1 MNKFK
6 YYFILLVATI
16 SLFSCSKNDTAD
28 AEPLR
33 DYAVQYATD
42 IADIEE
48 YLQTY
53 YITVTNNPGGSND
66 QDVVFTKIPTG
77 GAQSSIWSYKDNTGF
92 PKLLSKEVALHGI
105 TYKLYYLVLREGS
118 GQTPCNVD
126 GVLTSYKGDYLDQ
139 VTADN
144 VTTLTATSFEE
155 VKFPQ
160 SVFNLNGTIV
170 GWSEIFPQFKTGSYT
185 SNADGTVSYA
195 NFGAGIMFVPS
206 GLAYYGS
213 GSGNIPSYSP
223 LVFSFKLYEIQ
234 RLDQDNDGISSYLE
248 DLDGDGYIYDYRN
261 TIYYPTTSVVADDIK
276 YKDDTDKDGVP
287 DFLDVDD
294 DGDKYTTLL
303 ERKYTDSN
311 GVIQYYDFASIP
323 LCTGGNGKKR
333 YLDATCHD

>member
-16 SLFSCSKNDTAD
+16 SLFSCSKNDTPG

-42 IADIEE
+42 IATIEE

-53 YITVTNNPGGSND
+53 YITVTNNPGGTDD
-66 QDVVFTKIPTG
+66 QDVVYTKIPTG
-77 GAQSSIWSYKDNTGF
+77 GTQPSIWSYKDNAGF
-92 PKLLSKEVALHGI
+92 PKLLSRNVSIHDI
-105 TYKLYYLVLREGS
+105 TYKLYYLVLREGTGES
-118 GQTPCNVD
+118 PSNVD
-126 GVLTSYKGDYLDQ
+126 AVMASYKGVYLEQ

-160 SVFNLNGTIV
+160 SFFNLNGTII
-170 GWSEIFPQFKTGSYT
+170 GWSEIFPQFKTGTYT
-185 SNADGTVSYA
+185 SNADGTVSHA
-195 NFGAGIMFVPS
+195 NFGAGIMFIPS
-206 GLAYYGS
+206 GLAYYATGS
-213 GSGNIPSYSP
+213 SSIPSYSP
-223 LVFSFKLYEIQ
+223 LVFSFKSYEIQ
-234 RLDQDNDGISSYLE
+234 RLDHDNDGIPSYLE

-261 TIYYPTTSVVADDIK
+261 TINYPTTPAVN
-276 YKDDTDKDGVP
+276 KDDTDGDSIP

-303 ERKYTDSN
+303 ERKYIDSN
-311 GVIQYYDFASIP
+311 GATKYYDFASIP

-333 YLDATCHD
+333 YLDPSCHD

>member
-16 SLFSCSKNDTAD
+16 SLFSCSKNDTPT

-33 DYAVQYATD
+33 DYSVQYATD
-42 IADIEE
+42 IATIEE

-53 YITVTNNPGGSND
+53 YITVTNNPGATDD

-77 GAQSSIWSYKDNTGF
+77 GTQASIWSYKDNTGF
-92 PKLLSKEVALHGI
+92 PKLLSRDVSLHDI

-126 GVLTSYKGDYLDQ
+126 AVMASYKGDYLDR

-160 SVFNLNGTIV
+160 SFFNLNGTII
-170 GWSEIFPQFKTGSYT
+170 GWSEIFPQFKTGTYT
-185 SNADGTVSYA
+185 ANADGTVSHTD
-195 NFGAGIMFVPS
+195 FGAGIMFIPS
-206 GLAYYGS
+206 GLAYYAS
-213 GSGNIPSYSP
+213 DSSTIPSYSP

-234 RLDQDNDGISSYLE
+234 RLDQDNDGIPSYLE
-248 DLDGDGYIYDYRN
+248 DLDFDGYIYDYRN
-261 TIYYPTTSVVADDIK
+261 TINYPTTPAVN
-276 YKDDTDKDGVP
+276 KDDTDSDSIP

-311 GVIQYYDFASIP
+311 GVTQYYDFASIP